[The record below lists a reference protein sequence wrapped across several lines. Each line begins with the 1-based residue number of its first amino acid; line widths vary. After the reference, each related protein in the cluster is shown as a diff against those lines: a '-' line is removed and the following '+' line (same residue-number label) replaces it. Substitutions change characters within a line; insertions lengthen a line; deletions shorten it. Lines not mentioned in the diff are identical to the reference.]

1 MQQQALPLPQ
11 RLMATGHG
19 LWAMDEALQAKDVQK
34 VERLLQGRQRIV
46 PLSPHELMQGHLDF
60 GLEVARGMLKLLD
73 ERSVSIRSY
82 GEAAL
87 EYFGSGLGSFER
99 YARARAHFESALPK
113 WDIWFEHMLVNHMF
127 FSGFPFQDRP
137 ESLRDEFVALCAVY
151 ALLRGR
157 ILEALRYYAPLPIA
171 AVLLAAADLRMLLF
185 LKGRATLPSRRFG
198 YACLFI
204 LVGTIVLQ
212 CILRNALLLF
222 GIDYVGDILK

>member
-1 MQQQALPLPQ
+1 MKNKTAFAVRFL
-11 RLMATGHG
+11 
-19 LWAMDEALQAKDVQK
+19 LWQIPF
-34 VERLLQGRQRIV
+34 LLFAAAYAIAYGYAARIG
-46 PLSPHELMQGHLDF
+46 SSF
-60 GLEVARGMLKLLD
+60 FACR
-73 ERSVSIRSY
+73 VS
-82 GEAAL
+82 
-87 EYFGSGLGSFER
+87 
-99 YARARAHFESALPK
+99 SALHLYCPGCGG
-113 WDIWFEHMLVNHMF
+113 
-127 FSGFPFQDRP
+127 SR
-137 ESLRDEFVALCAVY
+137 AVY

-222 GIDYVGDILK
+222 EIDYVGDILK